1 MASAIAS
8 SSYGRTPFAAVNP
21 VRAVLAYRKA
31 PGSLNREDQ
40 SALYKLTAVD
50 LQVRFREQAH
60 KAATGPYAGV
70 ISYEYEKGPDGLR
83 YAVGAQTPV
92 DTAPE
97 PDPEA
102 TIEKMETIRAAALT
116 PGRRSAQDRDIARI
130 AYAQLVQAQTQLR
143 VRDQNAT
150 QHSEERDGLLAFG
163 ALKAE
168 HVYEQIRDRAFEN
181 TETEFARL

>member
-1 MASAIAS
+1 MLSAVAS

-21 VRAVLAYRKA
+21 ARPVLAYRKP

-40 SALYKLTAVD
+40 SAIYNLTALD
-50 LQVRFREQAH
+50 LQVRFREQTH
-60 KAATGPYAGV
+60 KAANGPYAGQTD
-70 ISYEYEKGPDGLR
+70 YEYVKGPDGLR
-83 YAVGAQTPV
+83 YAVGAETQV

-130 AYAQLVQAQTQLR
+130 AYAQLIQAEAALR
-143 VRDQNAT
+143 SREQNAT
-150 QHSEERDGLLAFG
+150 QHSEERDGLLALC

-168 HVYEQIRDRAFEN
+168 HVYDQIRDRAFEN
-181 TETEFARL
+181 TETEFTRV